1 LNTLAGQE
9 IIQLSNNLILRDLA
23 PLARLFDSNDVAVK
37 KRIVPSRGEMEDYN
51 LGTKNDPKIVKV
63 SNTLKKE
70 QKPKYTKLL
79 KEFVDIF
86 SWRYQDLKIYD
97 QTIIHHNIPL
107 KENEKP
113 FKQKLRRINP
123 KLLSL
128 TEKEVKILVGA
139 KITIP
144 LIFSNWIVS

>member
-1 LNTLAGQE
+1 MNTLAGQE